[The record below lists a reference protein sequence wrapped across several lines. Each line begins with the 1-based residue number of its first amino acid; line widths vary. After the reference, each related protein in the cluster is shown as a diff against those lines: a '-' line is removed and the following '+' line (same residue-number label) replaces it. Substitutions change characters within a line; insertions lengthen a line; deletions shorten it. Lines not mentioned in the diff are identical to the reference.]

1 MPTRVGAAVR
11 QAFAGVAR
19 VGGTVRAAVMP
30 AGVRTAVR
38 QAFAGVARVGG
49 TVRAAVM
56 PAGVRTA
63 VREALPRTARLAGH
77 VIVVDRHA
85 IAPSSQVA
93 CRPRDQVIVSARE
106 LAMVPKPSRAA
117 ARLPGGRK
125 TTPDMARDLRRRE
138 TPEASITSVA

>member
-1 MPTRVGAAVR
+1 MPAGAGTAVREALTGISAAVGGAVLPARVGAAI
-11 QAFAGVAR
+11 
-19 VGGTVRAAVMP
+19 
-30 AGVRTAVR
+30 R

-63 VREALPRTARLAGH
+63 VREAFPRTARLAGH
-77 VIVVDRHA
+77 VIVVDCHA

-125 TTPDMARDLRRRE
+125 TTPY
-138 TPEASITSVA
+138 